1 MWIKKKHIFIHNQFF
16 KSKHKT
22 KITNIDY
29 LTWGPNVGVILVRNT
44 KWSLEFFKNV
54 WNKKK
59 YLDHFW
65 PDNAA
70 FMDEL
75 GFIPE
80 GDYNQIFTLS
90 VVWYEN
96 DGEVMVHQIY
106 DHDSGDILW
115 EDKTN
120 DEWTDNDEQLLDSLL
135 MYGNLQ
141 ETIGELYV

>member
-1 MWIKKKHIFIHNQFF
+1 MNYQETLYGKQYLLGKDVYVDG
-16 KSKHKT
+16 KHK
-22 KITNIDY
+22 IINVPLID
-29 LTWGPNVGVILVRNT
+29 V
-44 KWSLEFFKNV
+44 
-54 WNKKK
+54 
-59 YLDHFW
+59 
-65 PDNAA
+65 
-70 FMDEL
+70 MDEL

-80 GDYNQIFTLS
+80 SDYNQIFTLA
-90 VVWYEN
+90 VVSYEH

-141 ETIGELYV
+141 ETIGMYYV

>member
-1 MWIKKKHIFIHNQFF
+1 MNYQETLYGKQYLLGKDVYVDR
-16 KSKHKT
+16 KHK
-22 KITNIDY
+22 ILNVPLID
-29 LTWGPNVGVILVRNT
+29 V
-44 KWSLEFFKNV
+44 
-54 WNKKK
+54 
-59 YLDHFW
+59 
-65 PDNAA
+65 
-70 FMDEL
+70 MDEL

-80 GDYNQIFTLS
+80 GMYNQIFTLA

-141 ETIGELYV
+141 ETIGEFYV